1 MLEYVG
7 LRNVCRTVIH
17 LGSGRCIKIVLIFR
31 DVYYMENDDS
41 LLSVR
46 PATMSD
52 IPALL
57 DIFAH
62 ARQFMVDN
70 GNPTQW
76 GNSYPE
82 LGLVESDVAAGHCY
96 VVVHRSLGPVGTFCL
111 IEGDDPT
118 YVVIEDGRW
127 LDDDAYATIHR
138 LASRGVCGGVADT
151 AVEWSI
157 ARCGNIRIDTHA
169 DNAPMLGFLRKAGF
183 VRCGIIYC
191 HNGTP
196 RIAFQR
202 HDRVAR

>member
-1 MLEYVG
+1 
-7 LRNVCRTVIH
+7 
-17 LGSGRCIKIVLIFR
+17 
-31 DVYYMENDDS
+31 MENDDS

-62 ARQFMVDN
+62 ARRFMADN

-82 LGLVESDVAAGHCY
+82 LSLVESDVAAGHCY
-96 VVVHRSLGPVGTFCL
+96 VVEHRSLGPVGTFCL

-118 YVVIEDGRW
+118 YAVIEDGRW

-138 LASRGVCGGVADT
+138 LASGGVCGGVAET

-157 ARCGNIRIDTHA
+157 SRCGNIRIDTHA
-169 DNAPMLGFLRKAGF
+169 DNAPMLGFLSKAGF